1 MFNILI
7 MEALRIEILNPKV
20 KDILQRL
27 ADLKLIS
34 ITEEG
39 NAIGEMEYLLK
50 RLRSNTNEV
59 LSVEDINKEVEYVRS
74 KRYAGKTT

>member
-1 MFNILI
+1 

-34 ITEEG
+34 IKEEG
-39 NAIGEMEYLLK
+39 NANGEMEYLLK
-50 RLRSNTNEV
+50 RLRSNSNEV

-74 KRYAGKTT
+74 KRYAEKTT